1 MQWNDS
7 GYLRFCHGCYFV
19 KDLGVFFLVLVV
31 RITYG
36 RYGFVYEVIKY
47 GQHCLDGSRWDQWI
61 LGSEWYCGERWM
73 RLMRHRQITWKYG
86 SGELVLVTESQHVWF
101 LQNWILEEIEYPERK
116 GRYCYGCTCVLN
128 NTQNSNYG
136 LMWLLYYGFLSTW
149 LCCLAQMKYVQAR
162 LKDGEIG

>member
-1 MQWNDS
+1 MDQISLLEKHRKQDGGLVFGVCFLFLISSMSISLLFEFYGVLGFHLVVVVPIYLFCSLFVQVMQWNDS

-86 SGELVLVTESQHVWF
+86 SG
-101 LQNWILEEIEYPERK
+101 
-116 GRYCYGCTCVLN
+116 
-128 NTQNSNYG
+128 
-136 LMWLLYYGFLSTW
+136 
-149 LCCLAQMKYVQAR
+149 
-162 LKDGEIG
+162 